1 MIQTFSERLID
12 AMDNGPHK
20 ISGTALAKKCRV
32 AQPSVSDW
40 RSGKSKSMG
49 AEALIEACDLL
60 GVNPRWL
67 ATGKGPKRPAAA
79 NGNNTTEE
87 PAAPFTVK
95 EQAHAALE
103 NLPETAM
110 PEALV
115 FLEFLSEKVKKNQ
128 TGKAQKCCYSRCTQ
142 KGSLIWGSSARSRH
156 FPRQR
161 SGTITF

>member
-115 FLEFLSEKVKKNQ
+115 FLEFLSEKVKK
-128 TGKAQKCCYSRCTQ
+128 TKREKRKSAAIPAAHKKA
-142 KGSLIWGSSARSRH
+142 A
-156 FPRQR
+156 
-161 SGTITF
+161 